1 MSDARGLT
9 ELGIY
14 TTFFILYLLL
24 IAGTPKIAKGR
35 YFKGYGIVIGSR
47 SRPQNVYRPE
57 RPAGGKIS

>member
-1 MSDARGLT
+1 MADARGLT
-9 ELGIY
+9 GLDID

-35 YFKGYGIVIGSR
+35 YFKGYGIGIGSR

-57 RPAGGKIS
+57 RSAGARI